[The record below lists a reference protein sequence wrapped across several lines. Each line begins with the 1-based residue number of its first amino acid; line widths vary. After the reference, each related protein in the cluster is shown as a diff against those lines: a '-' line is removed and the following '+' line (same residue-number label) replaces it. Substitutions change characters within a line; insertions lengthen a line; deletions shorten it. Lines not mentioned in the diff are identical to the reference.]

1 MADSDFPS
9 LGSQLRRLRLA
20 AALSQEDLAGRS
32 GVSVRTISDLER
44 GIRSTARLETLRLL
58 AEGLGLSSF
67 DRASL
72 IAAATTDVAPG
83 TPLHGDECV
92 TTYLPSPRN
101 QLIGRSWL
109 VDEIVAVFE
118 RDGIRLLTLT
128 GPGGVGKT
136 RLALEA
142 ASRVVDNTQQPA
154 IFVPLAPVTDSAL
167 VPVEIAQALGIA
179 IGAESPADHVVNFL
193 SPRRLL
199 LVLDNFEHLLS
210 VAPFI
215 ARVIEAA
222 PGVSLLV
229 TSRARLR
236 ISSERE
242 IHVPPLELPDARA
255 DDAEIQSAGAVRL
268 FTERAVAATGQS
280 DPLRAHWDLVAAIC
294 RRLDGLPL
302 ALELAASRLRVMS
315 PERLLE
321 MLEHRLPVL
330 TGGNRDQPTRQQSMR
345 ETIDWSYRLL
355 EPHAQVLFRWLAVFV
370 GGVSQ
375 DAVAS
380 MGDAAGL
387 DTADA
392 FHSLEELVDSGL
404 LEREPEADRGPRF
417 RMLETIRE
425 YGIDQLI
432 EHSELEDAHSAFAE
446 YIYEFVARGAPV
458 PNGAFDPAWQTRI
471 EAEDANVDAAFE
483 WLCHPEHAAK
493 AIEFCAE
500 IGMYWEYR
508 GPWGVAA
515 GRMQKA
521 INLASLEPSLATTKA
536 LYWTAG
542 LAMCTG
548 DLARAKETGDIALR
562 MARALGDPRAVAYS
576 LATLAWNAEL
586 AEE

>member
-1 MADSDFPS
+1 
-9 LGSQLRRLRLA
+9 
-20 AALSQEDLAGRS
+20 
-32 GVSVRTISDLER
+32 
-44 GIRSTARLETLRLL
+44 
-58 AEGLGLSSF
+58 
-67 DRASL
+67 
-72 IAAATTDVAPG
+72 
-83 TPLHGDECV
+83 
-92 TTYLPSPRN
+92 
-101 QLIGRSWL
+101 
-109 VDEIVAVFE
+109 
-118 RDGIRLLTLT
+118 
-128 GPGGVGKT
+128 
-136 RLALEA
+136 
-142 ASRVVDNTQQPA
+142 
-154 IFVPLAPVTDSAL
+154 
-167 VPVEIAQALGIA
+167 
-179 IGAESPADHVVNFL
+179 
-193 SPRRLL
+193 
-199 LVLDNFEHLLS
+199 
-210 VAPFI
+210 
-215 ARVIEAA
+215 
-222 PGVSLLV
+222 
-229 TSRARLR
+229 
-236 ISSERE
+236 
-242 IHVPPLELPDARA
+242 
-255 DDAEIQSAGAVRL
+255 
-268 FTERAVAATGQS
+268 
-280 DPLRAHWDLVAAIC
+280 
-294 RRLDGLPL
+294 
-302 ALELAASRLRVMS
+302 
-315 PERLLE
+315 
-321 MLEHRLPVL
+321 
-330 TGGNRDQPTRQQSMR
+330 
-345 ETIDWSYRLL
+345 
-355 EPHAQVLFRWLAVFV
+355 
-370 GGVSQ
+370 

-586 AEE
+586 AEEWDVATNLFEQALELFVELEEIGTQGQMLAFLGRLAYIRGDYANARRMEEKAASIFAGGSANEWLAVAEWRLGFIDLAEHKWHDAALKALGALEIWLTVPTRTHLFKPIILIAEVASAIGVHEAAAALLGCADHLLEKNGGILLSDDRPAWERATESSSMALGDVRFGELHASARALGPADWLRLADDVARRAASFPDGSAPVIPGRTVAH